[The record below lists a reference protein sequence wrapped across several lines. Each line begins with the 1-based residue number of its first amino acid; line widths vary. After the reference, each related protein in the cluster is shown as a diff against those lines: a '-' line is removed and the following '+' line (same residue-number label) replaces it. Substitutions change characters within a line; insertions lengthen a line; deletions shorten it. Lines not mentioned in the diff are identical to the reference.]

1 MTTTL
6 RPVRET
12 DDLYAELLEA
22 HSGLTPEES
31 ARLNARLVLILM
43 SRQADGTAFK
53 LALADARAAED
64 PRGAPSRDR

>member
-12 DDLYAELLEA
+12 DDLYAELLA
-22 HSGLTPEES
+22 SHCGLTPAES

-43 SRQADGTAFK
+43 SRHVDSTAFK
-53 LALADARAAED
+53 LALADARTAED
-64 PRGAPSRDR
+64 LRGDSSQDG

>member
-6 RPVRET
+6 RAIRDT
-12 DDLYAELLEA
+12 DDLYAELLVA

-43 SRQADGTAFK
+43 SRHVDPTAFK
-53 LALADARAAED
+53 LALADARAAEHLQSD
-64 PRGAPSRDR
+64 CSRDG